1 VARGSAGPA
10 AAAWVAAAQVGE
22 VTAVEG
28 VGAEGDRQVWR
39 EAEGA
44 TAVVVWE
51 RAAGVKGMAG
61 AVRVQAAAVWA
72 VAVRAAAATG
82 LAEAVVAVA
91 VARARAARLAVQ
103 AVQGEAAVDERGEAA
118 GRAAAA
124 RAAAGRAA
132 AARAAAGRGPA
143 ARGAAGRVVAV
154 AVAKT
159 ARHTSRSAR
168 RESECSTYRRS
179 RLRAFPP
186 RTWRHRT

>member
-1 VARGSAGPA
+1 MARGSAGPA
-10 AAAWVAAAQVGE
+10 AAAWVVAAQVGE

-124 RAAAGRAA
+124 RAAAGR
-132 AARAAAGRGPA
+132 GPA